1 VDPAIRTL
9 LKREE
14 SYAVHALL
22 YLHEHPGAPAAR
34 VAADLQT
41 PAAFTAKVLQRLVST
56 GLVEAKQGRSGGVHL
71 RVPLDQLT
79 LLDVI
84 EAMSGT
90 VIMDTCETKPVCPTQ
105 QRTGHCRLNTAWV
118 GLTLQVR
125 SALRAVPLRARA
137 GGRPT
142 RRRLSD
148 ERGALRAVPL
158 ASLVDPPAGA

>member
-1 VDPAIRTL
+1 MEPSIRTL

-71 RVPLDQLT
+71 RVPLARLT

-90 VIMDTCETKPVCPTQ
+90 VIMDTCETKPACPTQ
-105 QRTGHCRLNTAWV
+105 QRKGYCRLNTAWV

-125 SALRAVPLRARA
+125 EALRAV
-137 GGRPT
+137 
-142 RRRLSD
+142 S
-148 ERGALRAVPL
+148 L
-158 ASLVDPPAGA
+158 ASLVDPPDGA

>member
-1 VDPAIRTL
+1 MEPGIRTL
-9 LKREE
+9 LRREE

-41 PAAFTAKVLQRLVST
+41 PAAFTAKVLQRLAST

-71 RVPLDQLT
+71 RVPLARLT

-90 VIMDTCETKPVCPTQ
+90 VVMDTCETKPSCPTQ
-105 QRTGHCRLNTAWV
+105 QRKGYCRLNTAWV

-125 SALRAVPLRARA
+125 
-137 GGRPT
+137 
-142 RRRLSD
+142 D
-148 ERGALRAVPL
+148 ALRAVPL
-158 ASLVDPPAGA
+158 ASLADPPDGA